1 MDYSGNICMRIYGD
15 ILEKISLRS
24 CDLQMKM
31 MGYFVLSGGS
41 EFARELK
48 KVEREIGQFIMKICN
63 ENPIWSNWMEKV

>member
-1 MDYSGNICMRIYGD
+1 
-15 ILEKISLRS
+15 
-24 CDLQMKM
+24 MKM